1 LGRYRFSS
9 ISMKKGEEGIEE
21 MRFDKLDPSVER
33 AQINLD
39 ISRKRGWR
47 RNIDRFGRHKTGES
61 GSSDLSGQYRRS
73 GFGLGGGSGSR
84 GLPESRCLR
93 VGLSLSGILRLENEW
108 RFGNRSW
115 LGGDLRLGLW

>member
-1 LGRYRFSS
+1 
-9 ISMKKGEEGIEE
+9 MKKSKYGIEE

-47 RNIDRFGRHKTGES
+47 RNIDSFGRYKTCES
-61 GSSDLSGQYRRS
+61 GTSDLSGEYRRS

-84 GLPESRCLR
+84 GLPESWCLR
-93 VGLSLSGILRLENEW
+93 VGLSLTGILRFEGE
-108 RFGNRSW
+108 
-115 LGGDLRLGLW
+115 